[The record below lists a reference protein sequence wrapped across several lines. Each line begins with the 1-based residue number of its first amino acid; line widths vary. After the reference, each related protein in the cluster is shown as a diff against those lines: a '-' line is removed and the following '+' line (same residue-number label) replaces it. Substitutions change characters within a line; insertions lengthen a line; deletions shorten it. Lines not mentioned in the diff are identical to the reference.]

1 MAAIPD
7 APALSIGKD
16 FPRLLFCTLMLGH
29 WAQGMAYTAFVS
41 VLPQMARDLGNNGA
55 FVAQMSMSMAA
66 LGAMVG
72 SLASGWVLEKAG
84 TRMSL
89 ISAISLYGLSGAGGL
104 VLHDPMLM
112 LASRFAVGVAS
123 ACMVTVCMW
132 GIAAEYEGQ
141 RRAQV
146 IGIAC
151 AFSSFAALVANL
163 AGGSLARLG
172 GWRLAFLQYPVF
184 GLCGLLLAWPSV
196 KQVYPK
202 RERPDKPSQ
211 PYFKQLLPFYL
222 AATCL
227 LAVMFM
233 GSAQFPFLL
242 AEQGMANPTTRSLV
256 LAAITVVGTVA
267 SFLYGPLVRRAGALG
282 AFTLALFCM
291 AAGLVAVCW
300 GMNPA
305 WAILGASLMGIYV
318 GIVGPYVYHEVTE
331 RSDDV
336 SRSHAIGLLNAFF
349 LFGGFLNPFMF
360 EPLSKAIGL
369 RNVFLLVGFV
379 MAAAAVGT
387 LARLIRR
394 TAHLETQA

>member
-1 MAAIPD
+1 MPCAAT
-7 APALSIGKD
+7 LSIGKR
-16 FPRLLFCTLMLGH
+16 FPRLLFCTLMLGS

-41 VLPQMARDLGNNGA
+41 VLPQMAMDLGSNGA

-66 LGAMVG
+66 LGAMLG
-72 SLASGWVLEKAG
+72 SLASGWILEKAG
-84 TRMSL
+84 TRATL
-89 ISAISLYGLSGAGGL
+89 ISATALYGLAGAGGL
-104 VLHDPMLM
+104 VLRDPLLM
-112 LASRFAVGVAS
+112 LASRFAVGMAS

-151 AFSSFAALVANL
+151 AVSSFAALVANL
-163 AGGSLARLG
+163 AGGSLAHLG

-184 GLCGLLLAWPSV
+184 GLCGLILVLPSL

-202 RERPDKPSQ
+202 RERTDKVPQ
-211 PYFKQLLPFYL
+211 PYFKQLLPLYL
-222 AATCL
+222 AATGL

-242 AEQGMANPTTRSLV
+242 AEQGMADPTRRSWV

-267 SFLYGPLVRRAGALG
+267 SFLYGPLVRRVGALG
-282 AFTLALFCM
+282 AFTLALFCI
-291 AAGLVAVCW
+291 AAGLVAACW
-300 GMNPA
+300 GINLF

-318 GIVGPYVYHEVTE
+318 GIVGPYVYHTVTE
-331 RSDDV
+331 RSEDV

-369 RNVFLLVGFV
+369 RNVFFFVGFV
-379 MAAAAVGT
+379 MAACAVGT
-387 LARLIRR
+387 LARLVQRK
-394 TAHLETQA
+394 AHLVTHA